1 MKTNTGAKDRNGYSM
16 MNRISCWMIV
26 ISGLLPLITHAQ
38 EQKKKADR
46 RRHLYFSWGYNGDR
60 YTRTDIHIV
69 QPTFHN
75 DYTFSDIKAQDHKG
89 WDEQFFEKPITVPQ
103 YNYRLG
109 WWFNE
114 EKNLGFEIN
123 FDHTKF
129 IVSQGQEAHLTGT
142 LNGEKI
148 DTVLN
153 FSTPGFSYFL
163 NNGANFFCLNIVKR
177 LKLVENK
184 KGSLRLDL
192 LGKAGAGPV
201 VPHVQDILFGESNH
215 PHFQI
220 GGWDAGVEA
229 GIKFT
234 FFKYVYL
241 EYTNKLD
248 YARYSGLR
256 VYFGTANQA
265 FGTYEMVLNIGI
277 NFRLGKRG

>member
-1 MKTNTGAKDRNGYSM
+1 MKKTNRVLDGNGCSIVM
-16 MNRISCWMIV
+16 RMVV
-26 ISGLLPLITHAQ
+26 ISILFLCLLPIIGNSQ
-38 EQKKKADR
+38 EQQKKADR
-46 RRHLYFSWGYNGDR
+46 TKHFYFSWGYNGDR

-69 QPTFHN
+69 QPSFNN
-75 DYTFSDIKAQDHKG
+75 DYTFSNIKAQDHKG

-103 YNYRLG
+103 YNYRIG

-129 IVSQGQEAHLTGT
+129 IVTQGQEAHMTGT
-142 LNGEKI
+142 LNGKSVDRTI
-148 DTVLN
+148 N

-220 GGWDAGVEA
+220 GGWDAGIEA

-265 FGTYEMVLNIGI
+265 FGTYEMV
-277 NFRLGKRG
+277 RSE